1 MVKRK
6 LNIKKLGIFV
16 GIIVLIIILSIVGIK
31 KLVDEAKLKQTTEYK
46 LGEVGYSTN
55 EIKVLLEKFDD
66 NQVNDLLNSKYKSN
80 LTKFIGERYF
90 MYENMDKYLDYYS
103 KNSGVSPTKIV
114 AIVNTNADTGWYSK
128 ISETDTSMGE
138 KMLVN
143 KFNGLGSDYVPGD
156 LKLVSSSY
164 AYSGK
169 YVSEVIY
176 DDLINMLSDAR
187 EDGYTLVVS
196 QGYRSYE
203 DQEEAYS
210 EIEDSSGQDE
220 ADRLAARAG
229 HSEYQTGLSVVIKPY
244 NREVE
249 EGEESEENTWLLAN
263 SYRYGFILRYP
274 EGTSDITGFETDSWR
289 FRYVGVDVARRIH
302 EEGITFDEYYA
313 YYLNK

>member
-6 LNIKKLGIFV
+6 LNVKKLGIFI
-16 GIIVLIIILSIVGIK
+16 GIIVLIIILSIIGIK
-31 KLVDEAKLKQTTEYK
+31 KLVDEAKLKETTEYK
-46 LGEVGYSTN
+46 LSEVGYSSN
-55 EIKVLLEKFDD
+55 EIKVIIDSFDEK
-66 NQVNDLLNSKYKSN
+66 QVNDLLKSKYKSN
-80 LTKFIGERYF
+80 LTKFIKEKYF
-90 MYENMDKYLDYYS
+90 IYKNMDRYLDYYS
-103 KNSGVSPTKIV
+103 KNNGVLPTKVV

-128 ISETDTSMGE
+128 ITDTDTSMNE
-138 KMLVN
+138 KMIVN
-143 KFNGLGSDYVPGD
+143 KFYGLGSDYVPSD

-169 YVSEVIY
+169 YVSESIY
-176 DDLINMLSDAR
+176 DDLVNMLSDAK
-187 EDGYTLVVS
+187 DSGFTLVVS

-203 DQEEAYS
+203 DQEDAYND
-210 EIEDSSGQDE
+210 IENSSGKDE

-244 NREVE
+244 NKEVE
-249 EGEESEENTWLLAN
+249 EGEESEENTWLLNN

-274 EGTSDITGFETDSWR
+274 KDTSDITGFETDSWR
-289 FRYVGVDVARRIH
+289 FRYVGTDIARRIH